1 MIVTVGTALLC
12 VTMSDAVAVHP
23 LAVSVTVTVYVAGEE
38 TLLAAIV
45 GPLLQANVM
54 PTAGFGVAVRVS
66 LVVVQV
72 N

>member
-1 MIVTVGTALLC
+1 MAGDEIVLPTV
-12 VTMSDAVAVHP
+12 
-23 LAVSVTVTVYVAGEE
+23 
-38 TLLAAIV
+38 V

-54 PTAGFGVAVRVS
+54 PTAGLGVAVRVS